1 MYYAGDSSDVVL
13 WETVLRNLVLD
24 GTPVSIDDKQLAPWS
39 ICELE
44 LLQDIPVIDLRAPH
58 FRRLSTNPK
67 DHTAWQH
74 LCVVPESEYAATHE
88 CAKDLLTRFPDGA
101 ALSWPS
107 RQFSSGRVLV
117 LYEPP
122 LHTGVLR
129 EAFQYNLRHR
139 RDLVARALER
149 IGVDLVDV
157 GGFAAGLPPIP
168 T

>member
-24 GTPVSIDDKQLAPWS
+24 GKPVSIDNKTLEPWK
-39 ICELE
+39 ICEVE
-44 LLQDIPVIDLRAPH
+44 VLQEIRVIDLRAPH
-58 FRRLSTNPK
+58 FRHLSTSAT

-74 LCVVPESEYAATHE
+74 LCVVPESEYPATHTS
-88 CAKDLLTRFPDGA
+88 ATDLLTRFPSGA

-122 LHTGVLR
+122 LHSGVLR
-129 EAFQYNLRHR
+129 EVFPYDLLDR
-139 RDLVARALER
+139 RDLVAGALER
-149 IGVDLVDV
+149 IGVDLLDV
-157 GGFAAGLPPIP
+157 GGFTAGLPPIP
-168 T
+168 R